1 MVDKNEEKEEQR
13 KDNEKE
19 KEVLMSQE
27 QKP

>member
-19 KEVLMSQE
+19 KDVLMSQE